1 MIIMRYIVRIL
12 KMKRVRMKR
21 IVVVGAGAF
30 GTALALAFLRA
41 GHHVTLKPR
50 RAEQADELNLVGE
63 NKHYLPGVPLP
74 KNLVIDA
81 KHTCLTTADLV
92 VLATPVQQ
100 TTTILSEISIFL
112 PARVPFIVVAK
123 GILTENPLQTPFI
136 SDWIAQNMPDHPVF
150 VLSGPNFAGEIA
162 RCLPAAA
169 TLAHPDANLVKE
181 MAESLWHTHF
191 RLYPSTDRRGV
202 ECWGAVKNVY
212 AIACGICVGL
222 NLGQNAL
229 ATLVTRSLAEIKRL
243 GVAMGAHPDTFLGL
257 SGVGDLMLT
266 CTSTQSRNMSL
277 GIELAKGR
285 SLNEILAERK
295 TVAEGIATSKA
306 LNELIIAKALP
317 MRVANAVYQI
327 LHKGDSVGSVISD
340 LLSRHEVRFEAA

>member
-1 MIIMRYIVRIL
+1 
-12 KMKRVRMKR
+12 
-21 IVVVGAGAF
+21 
-30 GTALALAFLRA
+30 
-41 GHHVTLKPR
+41 
-50 RAEQADELNLVGE
+50 
-63 NKHYLPGVPLP
+63 
-74 KNLVIDA
+74 
-81 KHTCLTTADLV
+81 
-92 VLATPVQQ
+92 
-100 TTTILSEISIFL
+100 
-112 PARVPFIVVAK
+112 
-123 GILTENPLQTPFI
+123 
-136 SDWIAQNMPDHPVF
+136 
-150 VLSGPNFAGEIA
+150 
-162 RCLPAAA
+162 
-169 TLAHPDANLVKE
+169 
-181 MAESLWHTHF
+181 MAEALWHTHF

-202 ECWGAVKNVY
+202 EFCGAVKNVY

-243 GVAMGAHPDTFLGL
+243 GVAMGAEPDTFLGL

-285 SLNEILAERK
+285 SLDDILAERK

-327 LHKGDSVGSVISD
+327 LHKNDSVGSVISD
-340 LLSRHEVRFEAA
+340 LLSRHEVRFEVA

>member
-1 MIIMRYIVRIL
+1 MGNF
-12 KMKRVRMKR
+12 MKR

-30 GTALALAFLRA
+30 GTALALSFLRA

-50 RAEQADELNLVGE
+50 RAEHAAELNLSGE
-63 NKHYLPGVPLP
+63 NKHYLAGVPLP
-74 KNLVIDA
+74 KNLIIDA
-81 KHTCLTTADLV
+81 DSNCLAKAELV

-100 TTTILSEISIFL
+100 TASILSEITSFL
-112 PARVPFIVVAK
+112 PPKVPFIVAAK
-123 GILTENPLQTPFI
+123 GILTENPALTPFI
-136 SDWIAQNMPDHPVF
+136 SDWIAQNISGHPVF

-162 RCLPAAA
+162 RSLPAAA

-181 MAESLWHTHF
+181 MAESLWHMHF

-202 ECWGAVKNVY
+202 EFCGAVKNVY
-212 AIACGICVGL
+212 AIACGISVGL

-257 SGVGDLMLT
+257 SGVGDVMLT

-277 GIELAKGR
+277 GIELAKDR
-285 SLNEILAERK
+285 SIADILAERK
-295 TVAEGIATSKA
+295 TVAEGVATSKA
-306 LNELIIAKALP
+306 LNELIQSKALP
-317 MRVANAVYQI
+317 MRVANAVYQVI
-327 LHKGDSVGSVISD
+327 HQGDSVSTVICD
-340 LLSRHEVRFEAA
+340 LLSRHEVKFEVD

>member
-1 MIIMRYIVRIL
+1 MIIMRYVIRI
-12 KMKRVRMKR
+12 KNEESSMKR

-50 RAEQADELNLVGE
+50 RAEHAAELNSAGE
-63 NKHYLPGVPLP
+63 NRQYLAGVPLP
-74 KNLVIDA
+74 HNLIIDDEHQCLA
-81 KHTCLTTADLV
+81 KAELV
-92 VLATPVQQ
+92 VLAIPVQQ
-100 TTTILSEISIFL
+100 TPSILNEISMFL
-112 PARVPFIVVAK
+112 PSKVPFLVVSK
-123 GILTENPLQTPFI
+123 GILTEKTLQTPFI
-136 SDWIAQNMPDHPVF
+136 SDWIEQNIPDHPVF

-169 TLAHPDANLVKE
+169 TLAHPDPIAVKK

-202 ECWGAVKNVY
+202 EFCGAVKNVY
-212 AIACGICVGL
+212 AIACGICSGL
-222 NLGQNAL
+222 NLGHNAL
-229 ATLVTRSLAEIKRL
+229 ATLITRCLAEIKRL
-243 GVAMGAHPDTFLGL
+243 GVGMGAQPDTFLGL

-266 CTSTQSRNMSL
+266 CTSTQSRNMSF

-285 SLNEILAERK
+285 SVAEILTERK

-306 LNELIIAKALP
+306 LNDLVLANALP
-317 MRVANAVYQI
+317 MRVANAVYSIVHQ
-327 LHKGDSVGSVISD
+327 GVSVDSVISD
-340 LLSRHEVRFEAA
+340 LLSRHEVCFESE